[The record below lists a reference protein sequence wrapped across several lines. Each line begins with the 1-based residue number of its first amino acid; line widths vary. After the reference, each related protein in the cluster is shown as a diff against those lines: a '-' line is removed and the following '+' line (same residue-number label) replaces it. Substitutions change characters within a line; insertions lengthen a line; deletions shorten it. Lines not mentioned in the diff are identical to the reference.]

1 MRINFTH
8 RGIEITQAMKDYIS
22 SKLKKF
28 SKRVDESK
36 DVDVVV
42 KHEANEINTEVM
54 LDTKD
59 GKFVKVKK
67 SGSDFYSLVDKIEL
81 VIRRE
86 LEKLK
91 KH

>member
-1 MRINFTH
+1 
-8 RGIEITQAMKDYIS
+8 MKDYIS

-28 SKRVDESK
+28 SKRVDENK
-36 DVDVVV
+36 DIDVVV

-59 GKFVKVKK
+59 GKFLKVKK
-67 SGSDFYSLVDKIEL
+67 SGHDFYALTDKIEL

>member
-1 MRINFTH
+1 
-8 RGIEITQAMKDYIS
+8 MKDYIS

-28 SKRVDESK
+28 SKRVDENK

-59 GKFVKVKK
+59 GKFLKVKK
-67 SGSDFYSLVDKIEL
+67 SGHDFYALTDKIEL